1 MTQDLKNRI
10 GIFDEISAD
19 IGRTKSFTR
28 PSSLICS
35 SKISDEDWRHL
46 QNSANLYMNKC
57 LPNNSFITDE
67 NELLETFAQN
77 KDSIKNITPN
87 GLIVPKRHTVLEYNL
102 LVNAVARIINSAGIG
117 DWITSW
123 HIPLNLRIKHNEINE
138 ENMKRHHP
146 TEHIHSDSWAG
157 ESADSVTVMI
167 PIFGDTDHNRVT
179 YYDPP
184 DNFEDSWL
192 GPLPSYADGAE
203 IASRYKKLDFVPK
216 KQHLILADFSTLHA
230 SHRDAGASH
239 RVSIDTTFVPVRKY
253 KGGDGETIHPWREN
267 ERATHKVLSSLG
279 ETHLFHFPDSVDQQ
293 VDSQGGFKHPTNLVV
308 KELE

>member
-19 IGRTKSFTR
+19 IGRTKPFTR

-157 ESADSVTVMI
+157 ES
-167 PIFGDTDHNRVT
+167 
-179 YYDPP
+179 
-184 DNFEDSWL
+184 
-192 GPLPSYADGAE
+192 
-203 IASRYKKLDFVPK
+203 
-216 KQHLILADFSTLHA
+216 
-230 SHRDAGASH
+230 
-239 RVSIDTTFVPVRKY
+239 
-253 KGGDGETIHPWREN
+253 
-267 ERATHKVLSSLG
+267 
-279 ETHLFHFPDSVDQQ
+279 
-293 VDSQGGFKHPTNLVV
+293 
-308 KELE
+308 